1 MENSGEICS
10 LFHCELFEEFIDIT
24 KNFLVLL
31 RTFKGRILLLQ
42 EKKKEENYFISLEI
56 CMPRSTWLLNK
67 ELIF

>member
-42 EKKKEENYFISLEI
+42 EKKK
-56 CMPRSTWLLNK
+56 RG
-67 ELIF
+67 ELFNFFGNLHAQIYMAFE